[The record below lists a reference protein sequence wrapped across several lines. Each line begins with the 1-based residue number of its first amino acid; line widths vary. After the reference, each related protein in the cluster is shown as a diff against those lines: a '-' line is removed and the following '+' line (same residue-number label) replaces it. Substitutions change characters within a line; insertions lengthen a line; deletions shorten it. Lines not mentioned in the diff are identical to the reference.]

1 MEAKP
6 NVIEY
11 LVENKIK
18 ILEVDSNKVFFD
30 TLTKNFKIISS

>member
-30 TLTKNFKIISS
+30 TLTKN